1 MIHMH
6 LKCNTKLKNENFRM
20 KISSVVDSAY
30 IIMKQPFKVLGM
42 SLKIKNIMSLYALS
56 VIDRFDKI
64 LTPYFINGHFVSRM
78 KFFSTP
84 WD

>member
-1 MIHMH
+1 
-6 LKCNTKLKNENFRM
+6 M

-30 IIMKQPFKVLGM
+30 IIMKQPFKGLGM
-42 SLKIKNIMSLYALS
+42 SLKIKNFMSLDALS
-56 VIDRFDKI
+56 VIDRFNKF

>member
-1 MIHMH
+1 
-6 LKCNTKLKNENFRM
+6 M

-30 IIMKQPFKVLGM
+30 ITMKQPFKERGM

-64 LTPYFINGHFVSRM
+64 LTPYFTNGHFVSRM

>member
-1 MIHMH
+1 
-6 LKCNTKLKNENFRM
+6 M

-30 IIMKQPFKVLGM
+30 IIMKQPFKGLGM
-42 SLKIKNIMSLYALS
+42 SLKIKNFMSLDALS
-56 VIDRFDKI
+56 VIERFNKF
-64 LTPYFINGHFVSRM
+64 LTPYFSNGHFVSRM

>member
-1 MIHMH
+1 
-6 LKCNTKLKNENFRM
+6 M

-30 IIMKQPFKVLGM
+30 IIMKQPFKGLGM

-64 LTPYFINGHFVSRM
+64 LTPYLGNGHFVSRM